1 MLIKILKS
9 SEDKNA
15 TMSKNHKAHK
25 VDESSEGD
33 HPSKYEQT
41 HKLTLIYS
49 DIPKKVIIENS
60 ENCRNKV

>member
-9 SEDKNA
+9 SEDKNT
-15 TMSKNHKAHK
+15 TMSKNHRADK

-33 HPSKYEQT
+33 HPSKCEQT
-41 HKLTLIYS
+41 HKLRLIYS

-60 ENCRNKV
+60 ENCRNKA

>member
-33 HPSKYEQT
+33 QT

-49 DIPKKVIIENS
+49 DIPKKVIMENS